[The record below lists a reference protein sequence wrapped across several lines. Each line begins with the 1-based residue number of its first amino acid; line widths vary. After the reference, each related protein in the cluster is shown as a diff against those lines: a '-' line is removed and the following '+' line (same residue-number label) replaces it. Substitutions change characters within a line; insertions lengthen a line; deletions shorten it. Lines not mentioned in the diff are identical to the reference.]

1 MRNTKICDKFSLLWL
16 WPKIVIFNILC
27 DNIPKEDHY
36 TIFPIIFWIQGILF
50 VYTAGT
56 EDIVKETSWLCK

>member
-1 MRNTKICDKFSLLWL
+1 MKNTKICDKFSLLWL

-36 TIFPIIFWIQGILF
+36 AIFPIIFWIQGILF